1 MDRSYLRFLSF
12 RTMERLDEL
21 LFHKILI
28 ANRGEIAVR
37 IIRACKEMGI
47 ATVAVYSE
55 ADREALHVTLADEAV
70 CIGPAKAIDS
80 YLHMNNILN
89 AAILSGV
96 TAIHPG
102 VGFLSENAV
111 FARKCEACNITFI
124 GPSADIIEQ
133 MGNKVAAR
141 KTVAA
146 VGVPTIPGTNDIII
160 NVQQGLEQ
168 AKLLGFP
175 IMIKASAGGGG
186 KGMRVVQDEES
197 FESQYRSAKQ
207 EALAAFGEDEVY
219 LEKYIEYPRHIE
231 IQLVADCYGNMVYLG
246 ERDCSLQRMN
256 QKMIEEAPSPIMTDE
271 LRRRMGE
278 AALKVAKAVGYVSLG
293 TIEFLLD
300 QKGEFYFMEMNTRI
314 QVEHPVTEMVT
325 GIDLVKEQIRIA
337 AGERLSRSQE
347 EIHINGHSI
356 ECRINAEDPMKNFRP
371 CPGTIHQ
378 VGFPSDCG
386 VRVDTFIYPGYK
398 MPSSY
403 DSLIAKVITHGRN
416 REEAITKMRQALTEF
431 VIDGIETNLEFHIE
445 ILNQPEYME
454 GRFDTGFLKR
464 MMTDG
469 MMEQCPACQQMLYKK
484 SLEKAL
490 KVCKYCGEYLSL
502 SARERLAMLLD
513 EDEFEEYDAV
523 LSGKDPLEFPGY
535 PKKLQD
541 MRRKTG
547 LREALITGKGRI
559 LGEPVLIGAMDTR
572 FFMGSMGSAEGER
585 LTSLLEEATKLKL
598 PVIVVCASG
607 GARMQEGIFSLMQMA
622 KVSAAVQRHHEQGLL
637 YIPVLT
643 NPTTGGVTASFAM
656 QGDIILAEP
665 NAMIG
670 FAGPRVIQQTIGE
683 KLPEGFQRA
692 EFLLE
697 HGFIDRI
704 VERKDLRKELGTLL
718 RLHRHKERQEGRT

>member
-1 MDRSYLRFLSF
+1 
-12 RTMERLDEL
+12 MERLDKL

-55 ADREALHVTLADEAV
+55 ADRDALHVTLADEAV
-70 CIGPAKAIDS
+70 CIGPAKASDS

-89 AAILSGV
+89 AAILSGA

-111 FARKCEACNITFI
+111 FARQCEACNITFI
-124 GPSADIIEQ
+124 GPSADSIER
-133 MGNKVAAR
+133 MGDKVAAR
-141 KTVAA
+141 KTVDG
-146 VGVPTIPGTNDIII
+146 VGVPTIPGTKEIII

-186 KGMRVVQDEES
+186 KGMRVVRDEES
-197 FESQYRSAKQ
+197 FESQYRYAKQ
-207 EALAAFGEDEVY
+207 EAKAAFGEDAVY
-219 LEKYIEYPRHIE
+219 MEKYIEYPRHIE
-231 IQLVADCYGNMVYLG
+231 IQLAADCYGNMLYLG

-256 QKMIEEAPSPIMTDE
+256 QKMVEESPSPRMTEE
-271 LRRRMGE
+271 LRKRMGE
-278 AALKVAKAVGYVSLG
+278 AALKVAKAVDYVSLG
-293 TIEFLLD
+293 TVEFLLD
-300 QKGEFYFMEMNTRI
+300 PKGQFYFMEMNTRI

-337 AGERLSRSQE
+337 EGERLSQSQE
-347 EIHINGHSI
+347 EILMKGHSI
-356 ECRINAEDPMKNFRP
+356 ECRINAENPWKEFRP

-378 VGFPSDCG
+378 IALPSG
-386 VRVDTFIYPGYK
+386 SGIRVDTAIYPGYELS
-398 MPSSY
+398 SSY
-403 DSLIAKVITHGRN
+403 DSLIAKVITHGKS
-416 REEAITKMRQALTEF
+416 REEAIRKMKQALTEF
-431 VIDGIETNLEFHIE
+431 VIDGIETNLEFMTE
-445 ILNQPEYME
+445 ILNQSDYVE
-454 GRFDTGFLKR
+454 GQFDTGYLERR
-464 MMTDG
+464 MKDG

-484 SLEKAL
+484 SLENEL
-490 KVCKYCGEYLSL
+490 KVCKFCGEHLSL
-502 SARERLAMLLD
+502 SAKERLEMLLD
-513 EDEFEEYDAV
+513 RDEFEEYDAE
-523 LSGKDPLEFPGY
+523 LCGKDPLEFPGY
-535 PKKLQD
+535 QQKVKDVQ
-541 MRRKTG
+541 RKTG

-559 LGEPVLIGAMDTR
+559 LGEPVFIGAMDTS
-572 FFMGSMGSAEGER
+572 FFMGSMGSAVGEKLTR
-585 LTSLLEEATKLKL
+585 LIEEATKQKL

-637 YIPVLT
+637 YISVLT

-665 NAMIG
+665 NALIG
-670 FAGPRVIQQTIGE
+670 FAGPRVIQETIGE
-683 KLPEGFQRA
+683 RLPEGFQRA
-692 EFLLE
+692 EFLLG

-704 VERKDLRKELGTLL
+704 VARKDMREELGALL
-718 RLHRHKERQEGRT
+718 RLHRCKERQEG